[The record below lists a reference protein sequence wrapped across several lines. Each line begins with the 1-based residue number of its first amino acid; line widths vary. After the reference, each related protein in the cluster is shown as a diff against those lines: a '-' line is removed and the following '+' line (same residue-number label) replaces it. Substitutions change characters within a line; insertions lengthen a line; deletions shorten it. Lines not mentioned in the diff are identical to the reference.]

1 MGFETAIIARASV
14 AAASMTAGT
23 AYQIKSGIDS
33 SSARDQA
40 LADQNRN
47 QAQAKKDAEE
57 QTARSEQMQSDILMK
72 SKRQQG
78 TREAMDYAGQD
89 AQGGA
94 AGTMLTGPSG
104 VDPSALSL
112 GRSSLLGG

>member
-1 MGFETAIIARASV
+1 MGIEVGLLALAATALSAS
-14 AAASMTAGT
+14 T
-23 AYQIKSGIDS
+23 AYQVKSGMDA

-47 QAQAKKDAEE
+47 QAQAKKDAEA
-57 QTARSEQMQSDILMK
+57 QTARSEQMQSDVLMK

-78 TREAMDYAGQD
+78 TREAMDYAGAD

>member
-1 MGFETAIIARASV
+1 MALTAIGVLAGI
-14 AAASMTAGT
+14 AAASMASTAG
-23 AYQIKSGIDS
+23 YQIKSGIDA
-33 SSARDQA
+33 SSARDEA
-40 LADQNRN
+40 LKDQNLR
-47 QAQAKKDAEE
+47 QDQARTDAKAQAD
-57 QTARSEQMQSDILMK
+57 RSEQMQSDILMK

-78 TREAMDYAGQD
+78 TREAMDYAGAD

-104 VDPSALSL
+104 VDPSALTL

>member
-1 MGFETAIIARASV
+1 MGIEVAALVAGSI
-14 AAASMTAGT
+14 AAASLASSAG
-23 AYQIKSGIDS
+23 YQIKSGMDA
-33 SSARDQA
+33 SSARDEA
-40 LADQNRN
+40 LKTQNLR
-47 QAQAKKDAEE
+47 QDQAKKDAEA
-57 QTARSEQMQSDILMK
+57 QTARSEQMQSDVLMK

-78 TREAMDYAGQD
+78 TREAMDYAGAD

-104 VDPSALSL
+104 VDPSALTL

>member
-1 MGFETAIIARASV
+1 MSGPTAAWVLGSIAVASM
-14 AAASMTAGT
+14 AASTG
-23 AYQIKSGIDS
+23 YQVKSGIDA

-47 QAQAKKDAEE
+47 QAQAKKDAEA
-57 QTARSEQMQSDILMK
+57 QTARSEQMQSDVLMK

-78 TREAMDYAGQD
+78 TREAMDYAGAD

-104 VDPSALSL
+104 VDPSALTL
-112 GRSSLLGG
+112 GKSSLLGG